1 MLGNIRLIVAVVVL
15 LGGLQTVEAADTIR
29 INGSGSALD
38 MLRPMIS
45 AYRKANPGVTI
56 IMEKPLGSSGAVKAL
71 LAGVL
76 DIVVSSKNL
85 KPEETQQGA
94 IAREY
99 GRTPLLFVTNMD
111 VKKDNF
117 TLQELKEI
125 YEGKMLSW
133 PDGKPLRLVLRPEG
147 DIDTK
152 IIRGL
157 APAVD
162 AAVTVAMKRHGMKVA
177 ITDPDL
183 IETVAKTPGAVG
195 ATSLC
200 TLLVLKPKLNPLALN
215 GVKASTRN
223 LSDGSY
229 PAAKEIRFVTTAK
242 SPLAATRFLDFV
254 YSAKGRGIAE
264 KSGVL
269 LTAQTQAAK

>member
-1 MLGNIRLIVAVVVL
+1 MLGDMRLMLAVVAL
-15 LGGLQTVEAADTIR
+15 LGSLQTAQAADTIR
-29 INGSGSALD
+29 INGSGSTLD
-38 MLRPMIS
+38 MLKPMIT

-56 IMEKPLGSSGAVKAL
+56 IMEKPLGSSGAIKAL

-76 DIVVSSKNL
+76 DIAVSSKPL
-85 KPEETQQGA
+85 KPEESQQGA

-99 GRTPLLFVTNMD
+99 GRTPLLFATNID
-111 VKKDNF
+111 VRKDNI

-125 YEGKMLSW
+125 YEGKTITW

-152 IIRGL
+152 IVRGL

-177 ITDPDL
+177 ITDKDL
-183 IETVAKTPGAVG
+183 IETVASTPGAVG

-215 GVKASTRN
+215 GVKASTRA

-229 PAAKEIRFVTTAK
+229 PIAKDIRFVTTAK
-242 SPLAATRFLDFV
+242 TPLAGIRFLDFV